1 MPAYYALAVV
11 VGVLAVVATWIFG
24 LPVGQPLH
32 RQARPQA
39 AA

>member
-24 LPVGQPLH
+24 LPVAGEHHLQV
-32 RQARPQA
+32 
-39 AA
+39 